1 VGSHGFFE
9 KDSWSNWSGS
19 ITLMLSVGSGWSV
32 RLGMRLLQ
40 IVSHEL
46 MESAFTGVVLG
57 QFFGL
62 LGQVLWSDAWRSH
75 DKLVNG
81 TIQLLLLGPCWGSTF
96 TTAHVLDIC
105 LTTFKVKVGSVD
117 ITFILDLSA
126 LLAVELESFS
136 SSSLKQRF
144 TSRSKST

>member
-1 VGSHGFFE
+1 LSALEGTVGSIDTMSMSTVSTVTLSTVALFF
-9 KDSWSNWSGS
+9 
-19 ITLMLSVGSGWSV
+19 
-32 RLGMRLLQ
+32 LL
-40 IVSHEL
+40 VVFHEL

-62 LGQVLWSDAWRSH
+62 LGQVLWRDAWRSH